1 MAGSLPTSDLR
12 LIKTS
17 NFLILT
23 LNIEHLQ
30 GSQRHRWGVEGV
42 LVLVAVMT
50 MVKVEVVGEMTD
62 VIEVI
67 ADKHVHKVGEEVTK
81 KFRGMVGW

>member
-1 MAGSLPTSDLR
+1 
-12 LIKTS
+12 
-17 NFLILT
+17 
-23 LNIEHLQ
+23 
-30 GSQRHRWGVEGV
+30 
-42 LVLVAVMT
+42 MT
-50 MVKVEVVGEMTD
+50 MVKVEVVEEMSD

>member
-1 MAGSLPTSDLR
+1 
-12 LIKTS
+12 
-17 NFLILT
+17 
-23 LNIEHLQ
+23 
-30 GSQRHRWGVEGV
+30 
-42 LVLVAVMT
+42 MT

-67 ADKHVHKVGEEVTK
+67 ADKHVHKAGEEVTK

>member
-1 MAGSLPTSDLR
+1 
-12 LIKTS
+12 
-17 NFLILT
+17 
-23 LNIEHLQ
+23 
-30 GSQRHRWGVEGV
+30 
-42 LVLVAVMT
+42 MT
-50 MVKVEVVGEMTD
+50 MVKVGVVEEMTD

>member
-1 MAGSLPTSDLR
+1 
-12 LIKTS
+12 
-17 NFLILT
+17 
-23 LNIEHLQ
+23 
-30 GSQRHRWGVEGV
+30 
-42 LVLVAVMT
+42 MT

-81 KFRGMVGW
+81 KKFRGMVGW

>member
-1 MAGSLPTSDLR
+1 
-12 LIKTS
+12 
-17 NFLILT
+17 
-23 LNIEHLQ
+23 
-30 GSQRHRWGVEGV
+30 
-42 LVLVAVMT
+42 MT

-67 ADKHVHKVGEEVTK
+67 ADKHVHNVGEEVTK

>member
-1 MAGSLPTSDLR
+1 MLSKLL
-12 LIKTS
+12 
-17 NFLILT
+17 
-23 LNIEHLQ
+23 
-30 GSQRHRWGVEGV
+30 
-42 LVLVAVMT
+42 
-50 MVKVEVVGEMTD
+50 GEMTD